1 MQEYSSICY
10 RNSFLHQVIVRIDF
24 LQFVP
29 TNMTFSESIEKEIL
43 RIFPRRGKDQ
53 IIRFNSINVV
63 FDQNNNGL
71 PNANGKVL
79 EGIQREYFTNDG
91 VNKLVLS
98 NKFIVFE
105 INKYS
110 SFEVHKQWFQSILLE
125 FFQRN
130 RVSANRTGIRYNY
143 IDSEDD
149 EGVNVIE
156 FEFPMAIIISQ
167 ACDVI
172 AMEDIVNNKSG
183 KPAKFMP
190 SILMCPIYDKS
201 ASKSGDH
208 IKEAFSLLSLNIVE
222 EPIYFKDDLKTADK
236 DWHYRFHSL
245 TIETGAEKVLE
256 NAIVDFKHYFTV
268 PISYL
273 ISHKKD
279 RLLHLDDLFAEQI
292 TLKFSTYLARVAI
305 P

>member
-1 MQEYSSICY
+1 MSTTSKAFKSQ
-10 RNSFLHQVIVRIDF
+10 L
-24 LQFVP
+24 
-29 TNMTFSESIEKEIL
+29 T
-43 RIFPRRGKDQ
+43 DQ
-53 IIRFNSINVV
+53 ICQGDIFQNV
-63 FDQNNNGL
+63 
-71 PNANGKVL
+71 
-79 EGIQREYFTNDG
+79 
-91 VNKLVLS
+91 
-98 NKFIVFE
+98 
-105 INKYS
+105 
-110 SFEVHKQWFQSILLE
+110 
-125 FFQRN
+125 
-130 RVSANRTGIRYNY
+130 RYNY

-201 ASKSGDH
+201 ASKYGDH
-208 IKEAFSLLSLNIVE
+208 IKEDFSLLSLNIVE

>member
-1 MQEYSSICY
+1 MSTTSKAFKSQ
-10 RNSFLHQVIVRIDF
+10 L
-24 LQFVP
+24 
-29 TNMTFSESIEKEIL
+29 T
-43 RIFPRRGKDQ
+43 DQ
-53 IIRFNSINVV
+53 ICQGDIFQNV
-63 FDQNNNGL
+63 
-71 PNANGKVL
+71 
-79 EGIQREYFTNDG
+79 
-91 VNKLVLS
+91 
-98 NKFIVFE
+98 
-105 INKYS
+105 
-110 SFEVHKQWFQSILLE
+110 
-125 FFQRN
+125 
-130 RVSANRTGIRYNY
+130 RYNY

-279 RLLHLDDLFAEQI
+279 RLLRLDDLFAEQI

>member
-1 MQEYSSICY
+1 MSTTSKAFKSQ
-10 RNSFLHQVIVRIDF
+10 L
-24 LQFVP
+24 
-29 TNMTFSESIEKEIL
+29 T
-43 RIFPRRGKDQ
+43 DQ
-53 IIRFNSINVV
+53 ICQGDIFQNV
-63 FDQNNNGL
+63 
-71 PNANGKVL
+71 
-79 EGIQREYFTNDG
+79 
-91 VNKLVLS
+91 
-98 NKFIVFE
+98 
-105 INKYS
+105 
-110 SFEVHKQWFQSILLE
+110 
-125 FFQRN
+125 
-130 RVSANRTGIRYNY
+130 RYNY

-190 SILMCPIYDKS
+190 SILMCPIYGKS